1 VTPDT
6 ARQTGIEVDLLE
18 AAPDAIVVAD
28 RSGRITLVNGQVEK
42 LFGYPRAELLGQP
55 MELLLPERFR
65 ARHPAQRDGFFAC
78 PRPRPMGAGL
88 ELYGRRKDGSE
99 FPVEISLSPLRTGT
113 ETLALSAIR
122 DVTDRKRIE
131 QALTEKNVELEK
143 AILVKDRFLASMSH
157 ELRTPLNAIL
167 GFTGTLL
174 MQLPGPLTPD
184 QQKQLATIQRSAK
197 HLLSL
202 INDLLDLAKI
212 ESGKIELA
220 REPVQSRAVVE
231 DVLAALRPLAEA
243 KNLTLS
249 AHSTGPELVLMTNP
263 RALKQ
268 ILVNLTANAI
278 QFTERGSVRLEQ
290 GPLNMDGSP
299 AVEFLV
305 TDTGVGIRPEDHPK
319 MFEPFSQLDPSRREG
334 SGLGLHLS
342 RKLAELVGA
351 RIDFESEFG
360 SGSRFRLTVPLG
372 L

>member
-1 VTPDT
+1 MT
-6 ARQTGIEVDLLE
+6 AYPGRQTGIEVDLLE
-18 AAPDAIVVAD
+18 AAPDAMVVVD
-28 RSGRITLVNGQVEK
+28 RSGRMTLVNGQVEK
-42 LFGYPRAELLGQP
+42 LFGYPRAELLGQRV
-55 MELLLPERFR
+55 ELLLPERFR
-65 ARHPAQRDGFFAC
+65 ERHPGQRDGFFDK
-78 PRPRPMGAGL
+78 PRLRPMGAGL

-113 ETLALSAIR
+113 ETLVVSAIR
-122 DVTDRKRIE
+122 DVTERKRIE
-131 QALTEKNVELEK
+131 QALKEKNVELEN
-143 AILVKDRFLASMSH
+143 AMLVKDRFLASMSH
-157 ELRTPLNAIL
+157 QLRTPLNAIL
-167 GFTGTLL
+167 GFSGTLL

-184 QQKQLATIQRSAK
+184 QQKQLNTIQRSAK

-231 DVLAALRPLAEA
+231 EVIAALRPLAEA

-249 AHSTGPELVLMTNP
+249 AHWTGPEVVLMTNP
-263 RALKQ
+263 QAVRQ
-268 ILVNLTANAI
+268 ILLNLTANEI
-278 QFTERGSVRLEQ
+278 KFTERGSVRLEQ
-290 GPLNMDGSP
+290 GALNLEGSP

-305 TDTGVGIRPEDHPK
+305 ADTGVGIRREDHAK
-319 MFEPFSQLDPSRREG
+319 LFEPFVQVDPKLREG

-360 SGSRFRLTVPLG
+360 SGSRFRLSIPLG
-372 L
+372 Q